1 MEFTDQIYRSINLSE
16 IPKRIISL
24 VPSLTELLCDLG
36 LEESIVGVTKF
47 CVHPSHLRKQVEV
60 IGGTKK
66 VHVDKV
72 AALKPDF
79 VIANKEENT
88 KEDIDAIAEF
98 CPVYVSDIKTP
109 YDTTDLI
116 TVLGNIFEKTQLAA
130 ELNQQLSAA
139 LPSGIFNGQRIAYL
153 IWKNPY
159 MTIGG
164 DTYIQSIIKTIGLE
178 NAFGDQDRYPQISL
192 DDLIAVN
199 LDYVFLSSEPFPFKQ
214 EHINELASHLPGVK
228 IVLVDGEAFSWYGTR
243 LLKIGDYFWHLQ
255 SSLESQK

>member
-1 MEFTDQIYRSINLSE
+1 M
-16 IPKRIISL
+16 
-24 VPSLTELLCDLG
+24 
-36 LEESIVGVTKF
+36 
-47 CVHPSHLRKQVEV
+47 EV

-164 DTYIQSIIKTIGLE
+164 DTYIQSIIKTI
-178 NAFGDQDRYPQISL
+178 
-192 DDLIAVN
+192 
-199 LDYVFLSSEPFPFKQ
+199 
-214 EHINELASHLPGVK
+214 
-228 IVLVDGEAFSWYGTR
+228 
-243 LLKIGDYFWHLQ
+243 
-255 SSLESQK
+255 